1 MFWGLFTSLVFFI
14 ILNEFKNYIH
24 DLISIPIQKS
34 QLEQNHE
41 NVDITIKSMKTIG
54 DQRLDVALSKIGE
67 KSLFTKEL
75 EFALMEKEV
84 AFVVHSCKDLP
95 TTLPPGMKIAA
106 IMEREGNKPGLTYP
120 CYFLFSYHNHS
131 N

>member
-1 MFWGLFTSLVFFI
+1 
-14 ILNEFKNYIH
+14 
-24 DLISIPIQKS
+24 
-34 QLEQNHE
+34 
-41 NVDITIKSMKTIG
+41 MKTIG

-106 IMEREGNKPGLTYP
+106 IMEREGKTVYSLVKRT
-120 CYFLFSYHNHS
+120 LSYHKY
-131 N
+131 